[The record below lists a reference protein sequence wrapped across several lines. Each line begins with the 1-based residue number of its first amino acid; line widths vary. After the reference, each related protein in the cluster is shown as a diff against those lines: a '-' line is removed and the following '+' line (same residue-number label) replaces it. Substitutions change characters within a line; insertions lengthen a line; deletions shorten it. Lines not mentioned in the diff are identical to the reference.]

1 MKSKN
6 NKINLTRT
14 CKSCLSSLFIAVA
27 LGAGFPPV
35 EAGATAV
42 CITSDPFNLSDTHT
56 KVIPFGCEA
65 TTSVPFTFPLV
76 PDAGGVFHNLT
87 INTMEFFASLQGVG
101 GVFITG
107 SIDNNPFD
115 GLAWETHT
123 RHTHNYIATPGATNH
138 FTIPT

>member
-1 MKSKN
+1 MKSNN

-27 LGAGFPPV
+27 LGAGFAPV

-65 TTSVPFTFPLV
+65 TTSVPVTFPDV
-76 PDAGGVFHNLT
+76 PDAGGVLHNLT
-87 INTMEFFASLQGVG
+87 INTMEFFASHQGVG

-107 SIDNNPFD
+107 LIDRTAFD
-115 GLAWETHT
+115 GIAVETHT
-123 RHTHNYIATPGATNH
+123 PH
-138 FTIPT
+138 